1 MNVLLEHNDT
11 ASIKRIAVQ
20 CPYCNNWFKGREI
33 VRGDC
38 RFRLRHKRRIVYETF
53 VCPVCVKEFSGYQDD
68 KRAIN
73 INIKEV
79 SGEEVYDGC
88 LDRKEVL
95 KQLWNLD
102 DRKIRRLKA
111 GKVG

>member
-1 MNVLLEHNDT
+1 MNVLLENNTT
-11 ASIKRIAVQ
+11 AHVKRIAVQ

-33 VRGDC
+33 ARGDC
-38 RFRLRHKRRIVYETF
+38 RLRLRSKHLIPYERF
-53 VCPVCVKEFSGYQDD
+53 LCPVCVKEFRGYQAD
-68 KRAIN
+68 KNELN
-73 INIKEV
+73 ISIKEV
-79 SGEEVYDGC
+79 SGDEIYDGC

-102 DRKIRRLKA
+102 DRKIKRLKA